1 MEEKRPIVLVVEDHV
16 VNRMVVKAMLDK
28 LGWHPV
34 MAENGQQALELLASG
49 EGNPPALV
57 LMDCQMPVMDGFE
70 ATRVI
75 RAREAEQGLPRMPV
89 VALTANAFAE
99 DSAQCFAAGMDD
111 FLSKP
116 LALDALQACLKKHA
130 P

>member
-1 MEEKRPIVLVVEDHV
+1 MEERPVVLVVEDHI

-34 MAENGQQALELLASG
+34 MAENGQEALELLASWQG
-49 EGNPPALV
+49 TPPALV

-70 ATRVI
+70 ATRAI
-75 RAREAEQGLPRMPV
+75 RKRETELGLPRLPV

-99 DSAQCFAAGMDD
+99 DSTQCFAAGMDG

-116 LALDALQACLKKHA
+116 LALDALQTCLKTHT